1 MATYTVQDFLTEQA
15 PVISDDINQKLM
27 EQPTPWITLY
37 RQSFWDDEKSSTQK
51 TMQFDRAMIAGDAD
65 EVEWADVAQDIVPSD
80 STANH
85 QAGTGD
91 GIPPSDNIEF
101 GQTLREY
108 NLQHKAIWGPPMNTN
123 QLRDKF
129 SRVKQMGACVKALAD
144 QARENWIE
152 RKRREYTRIASQ
164 LVVLNSGFNL
174 NTDRYNSL
182 AFPVA
187 TGTDHTDASILTN
200 GFTDSLYEYLNLHG
214 AGRGAMGMVENRPV
228 YGLVTSSRQSR
239 RLVMADPEIRED
251 FRYSSQNEKL
261 LAPMGVKWSYNGF
274 THIIDDK
281 TNRFEYFNSTAQ
293 FSITGPVGNADGI
306 LVFTSSIAAA
316 LDALPNKPTRLYKG
330 TQITVNTANP
340 LVSGPSYIV
349 TGIASPTGS
358 TGSTPSYYV
367 RLANGAPVTT
377 TTATTLS
384 FKAWI
389 AIPQYIVVDS
399 GLSRK
404 KVPNPGWLNAT
415 WEDSYVFHQDVC
427 TSLVPK
433 PITSVGPAQFDAVNY
448 SGTFSWKN
456 YEDREN
462 NPDGTIGQFR
472 GVLSNGT
479 RPDNPEFG
487 IVIRHLAVAAP
498 AGRVMNEGSLG

>member
-65 EVEWADVAQDIVPSD
+65 EVEWADVSQDIVPND
-80 STANH
+80 LTANH

-91 GIPPSDNIEF
+91 GIPPSDNIQF

-144 QARENWIE
+144 QARENWID

-164 LVVLNSGFNL
+164 LVVLNSGFSL
-174 NTDRYNSL
+174 ASDSYNTS

-187 TGTDHTDASILTN
+187 SGTAHTDSSILTN
-200 GFTDSLYEYLNLHG
+200 GFTDSIYEYLNLNG

-239 RLVMADPEIRED
+239 RLIMADPEIRED
-251 FRYSSQNEKL
+251 FRYSSYNEKL

-281 TNRFEYFNSTAQ
+281 TNRWEYLNSAINVTVAA
-293 FSITGPVGNADGI
+293 PVGANDGI
-306 LVFTSSIAAA
+306 LTFTLPPVSELA
-316 LDALPNKPTRLYKG
+316 ALPNSPTRLFKG
-330 TQITVNTANP
+330 SQITK
-340 LVSGPSYIV
+340 SGGLASTYIV
-349 TGIASPTGS
+349 TGAVPGQANQ
-358 TGSTPSYYV
+358 YYV
-367 RLANGAPVTT
+367 RLATGAPVLADG
-377 TTATTLS
+377 TAGTS
-384 FKAWI
+384 KIWV
-389 AIPQYIVVDS
+389 AIPQYIVTGS

-456 YEDREN
+456 YEDRDD

-487 IVIRHLAVAAP
+487 VVIRHLAVPAP
-498 AGRVMNEGSLG
+498 EGRVMNSGSLG